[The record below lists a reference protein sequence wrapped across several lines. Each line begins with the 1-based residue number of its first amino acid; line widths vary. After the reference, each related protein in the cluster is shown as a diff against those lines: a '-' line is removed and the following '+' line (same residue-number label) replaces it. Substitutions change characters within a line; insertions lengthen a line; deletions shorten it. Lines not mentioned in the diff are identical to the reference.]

1 VPKGKRRE
9 PTPAQ
14 RLVWAIFGLPKEEIE
29 RRRRRS
35 EGARKAAATR
45 KANREKAAAT
55 RKANRE
61 KAAATRKANRE
72 KAAATRKANREAASR
87 LPVTEPPIGDPRDS
101 GRLTT

>member
-72 KAAATRKANREAASR
+72 AASR

>member
-1 VPKGKRRE
+1 MPKGKRRE

-61 KAAATRKANRE
+61 
-72 KAAATRKANREAASR
+72 AASR